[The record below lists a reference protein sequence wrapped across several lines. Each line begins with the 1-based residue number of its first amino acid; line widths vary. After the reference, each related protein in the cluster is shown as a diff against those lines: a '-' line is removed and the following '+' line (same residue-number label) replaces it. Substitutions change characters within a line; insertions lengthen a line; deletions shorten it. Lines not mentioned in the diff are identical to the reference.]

1 MARWQPDAPARLVEA
16 ALGLFIEKGYE
27 QTTVVE
33 IADRAG
39 VTKSTFFRHF
49 PDKREVLFGGETF
62 GQMVAKGIA
71 AAPATATPIE
81 AVGVEIEAVGTNA
94 FTPATREFS
103 RRRRQVIASNTELQ
117 ERDALKGTR
126 TAAAMADALR
136 ARGVPD
142 TTARLTA
149 QVGSLALK
157 MAYER
162 WSDSTND
169 EDFAEVAH
177 RTLRELQS
185 AGASLLTSPT

>member
-1 MARWQPDAPARLVEA
+1 MARWQPDAAARLVQS
-16 ALGLFIEKGYE
+16 ALDLFVEKGYD

-62 GQMVAKGIA
+62 GRMVAEGIA

-81 AVGVEIEAVGTNA
+81 AVAGAIEAVGRNA
-94 FTPATREFS
+94 FVPAAREFS
-103 RRRRQVIASNTELQ
+103 RRRRQVIAANTELQ

-126 TAAAMADALR
+126 TAAAMADALK
-136 ARGVPD
+136 ARGVAD
-142 TTARLTA
+142 TTAGLTA
-149 QVGSLALK
+149 QVGSLALT

-162 WSDSTND
+162 WSDSTHS
-169 EDFAEVAH
+169 EDFAEVAR
-177 RTLRELQS
+177 RTLRELRS
-185 AGASLLTSPT
+185 ASASLF